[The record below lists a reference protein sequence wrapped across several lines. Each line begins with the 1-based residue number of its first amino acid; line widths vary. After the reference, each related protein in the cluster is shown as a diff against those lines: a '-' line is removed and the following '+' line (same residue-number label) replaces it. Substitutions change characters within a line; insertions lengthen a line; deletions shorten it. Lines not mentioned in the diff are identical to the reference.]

1 MGEEPP
7 LACLKVYMSGVLWGL
22 KGDAPDQFGCH
33 EDAHLLEGGDGTR
46 GAPRSKTPVYRLA
59 ELKNVRPYR
68 EIQPQ
73 THPAEWGSTERGS
86 RVRKAQHAD

>member
-1 MGEEPP
+1 MGEGPP

-33 EDAHLLEGGDGTR
+33 EDAHLLEGGDDTR
-46 GAPRSKTPVYRLA
+46 GAPCSKTPVYRLA

-68 EIQPQ
+68 ETQPQ
-73 THPAEWGSTERGS
+73 MHPA
-86 RVRKAQHAD
+86 